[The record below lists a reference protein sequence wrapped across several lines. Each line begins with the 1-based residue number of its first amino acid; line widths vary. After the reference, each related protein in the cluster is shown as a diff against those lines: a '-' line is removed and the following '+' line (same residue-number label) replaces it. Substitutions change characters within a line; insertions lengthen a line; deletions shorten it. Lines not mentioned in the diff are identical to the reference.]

1 MSDAPAKMGRM
12 DLLAQRLDDL
22 RTQAAALVRD
32 AASERMLERATET
45 ELAQQVAA
53 IAAFARLAEALLV
66 DAVGEVARR
75 SEQAARD
82 ERMTSHLGCRD
93 AVELV
98 QSLTRVGPQT
108 AARLLRA
115 AKAVRPA
122 VSDTTGEALDAPFP
136 SVRAAMVDG
145 TIGVDGILAITDPL
159 QATAPRVSA
168 RARRE
173 AADIV
178 VAEARGE
185 GPDAAPPA
193 CAALLKIHAQTW
205 ALALDQDG
213 AEPRE
218 RAAERKRALV
228 LGVASPDG
236 VPVRGLLLPEVAA
249 QLQTIFDAHLS
260 PRVAFDDPTASSM
273 ADGCTADGGDA
284 LPPLPARDDRTR
296 AQRQHDALA
305 AALHVA
311 ASSGLLPTIGGAAP
325 TLVVSV
331 DADDLARGTGYAHAQ
346 GCDQPIS
353 VAVARHIACGG
364 VIQRVTMQGGRILA
378 IGTEERV
385 FNRHQRRAIALRD
398 GGCIIPGCGTPAGW
412 CEIHHVTEHAVG
424 GPTHTDNGVLLC
436 WYHHRFLDRIG
447 WSIRMNRGVPEVLA
461 PPWHDT
467 RRAWRPVTTSPTRL
481 RKRVLKT

>member
-1 MSDAPAKMGRM
+1 M
-12 DLLAQRLDDL
+12 
-22 RTQAAALVRD
+22 
-32 AASERMLERATET
+32 
-45 ELAQQVAA
+45 
-53 IAAFARLAEALLV
+53 
-66 DAVGEVARR
+66 
-75 SEQAARD
+75 
-82 ERMTSHLGCRD
+82 
-93 AVELV
+93 
-98 QSLTRVGPQT
+98 
-108 AARLLRA
+108 
-115 AKAVRPA
+115 RPA
-122 VSDTTGEALDAPFP
+122 LSDTTGEALDAPFP

-168 RARRE
+168 RTRRE

-260 PRVAFDDPTASSM
+260 PKVAFDDPTASSM

>member
-1 MSDAPAKMGRM
+1 MGRM

-22 RTQAAALVRD
+22 HTQAAALVRD

-45 ELAQQVAA
+45 ELAQQLAS

-168 RARRE
+168 HARRE
-173 AADIV
+173 AADII

-218 RAAERKRALV
+218 RTAERKRALV
-228 LGVASPDG
+228 LGIASPDG

-260 PRVAFDDPTASSM
+260 PKVAFDDPTA
-273 ADGCTADGGDA
+273 ACTADGGDA

-296 AQRQHDALA
+296 HNASTMRSRRRCTSRHPPVCFRRSA
-305 AALHVA
+305 APLRR
-311 ASSGLLPTIGGAAP
+311 SWSRSTPTI
-325 TLVVSV
+325 SRE
-331 DADDLARGTGYAHAQ
+331 ARAT
-346 GCDQPIS
+346 
-353 VAVARHIACGG
+353 R
-364 VIQRVTMQGGRILA
+364 
-378 IGTEERV
+378 
-385 FNRHQRRAIALRD
+385 
-398 GGCIIPGCGTPAGW
+398 
-412 CEIHHVTEHAVG
+412 
-424 GPTHTDNGVLLC
+424 
-436 WYHHRFLDRIG
+436 
-447 WSIRMNRGVPEVLA
+447 
-461 PPWHDT
+461 T
-467 RRAWRPVTTSPTRL
+467 RRGATSRSAWRSPATSRAAG
-481 RKRVLKT
+481 